1 MVWKGRETALG
12 FALASHWGAL
22 GDILNISVKYSSLS
36 KDKRSAEPSPFER
49 ILKDE
54 SVGVNDPEFPAD
66 SIWAFTGHYFKWFW
80 DVISLDATILSDN
93 YCRFILVFRRSSLT
107 NGSLITTK
115 YPVHYP
121 AWIPLFFFF
130 IQTNQHLKK
139 KWDLLIIL
147 HKYCQHF
154 CISHYPL
161 ISKPSLFFHGITSP
175 VSVLVLWSVT
185 SMFIC
190 LSLSAI
196 IRTVVLWED
205 LRDCWL
211 LWEYFFVSWTLW
223 V

>member
-139 KWDLLIIL
+139 N
-147 HKYCQHF
+147 H
-154 CISHYPL
+154 
-161 ISKPSLFFHGITSP
+161 
-175 VSVLVLWSVT
+175 
-185 SMFIC
+185 
-190 LSLSAI
+190 LSLSI
-196 IRTVVLWED
+196 NFKTKSIFSWYHISCKCSGLMICHEHVYLS
-205 LRDCWL
+205 
-211 LWEYFFVSWTLW
+211 VSLCHH
-223 V
+223 